1 MDRLRTYLKYALI
14 STAFISFG
22 FHANGQNQ
30 GDSLTL
36 GKIISVVIQNHPSVS
51 EALETVK
58 SAEAGIGL
66 AKAGYYPVV
75 DASASYSRI
84 GPVQEITIP
93 GNGTFDL
100 FPPDTYSAN
109 LNYFQTVYDFGKTS
123 KNIDLAK
130 EAKNINVQSLEQVKQ
145 KLAYTVTLIYYSV
158 FYLQQAI
165 EINKQELNTLKEHLD
180 FVEKKLETGSVTKY
194 EVLSTKVK
202 ISNVESNGID
212 LQTNL
217 KNQVTELN
225 SLMAQNENT
234 SFTVREELDVKLPV
248 MTEDSL
254 LSFAFEHRDEV
265 KIAKEK
271 TTLAE
276 LKYKNVDAQNNPTV
290 NVQLSGGM
298 KNGYFPNQSAVK
310 ANFSAGLG
318 VKIPIF
324 DGTRSKF
331 NLSQAKSAVSISESE
346 TELAKISVA
355 KEVIQNEENL
365 NASLKKIEHSN
376 LQLSQSQEAFLL
388 AQRSFKAGVITNL
401 DLLDA
406 ETAISESSL
415 LLLKSK
421 IEYVTNVFRLK
432 ASIGERLY

>member
-1 MDRLRTYLKYALI
+1 M
-14 STAFISFG
+14 
-22 FHANGQNQ
+22 
-30 GDSLTL
+30 
-36 GKIISVVIQNHPSVS
+36 
-51 EALETVK
+51 
-58 SAEAGIGL
+58 GL
-66 AKAGYYPVV
+66 FDNVTAKAVWVP
-75 DASASYSRI
+75 
-84 GPVQEITIP
+84 PE
-93 GNGTFDL
+93 
-100 FPPDTYSAN
+100 FPPRLPPKGFTEF
-109 LNYFQTVYDFGKTS
+109 L
-123 KNIDLAK
+123 
-130 EAKNINVQSLEQVKQ
+130 VQL
-145 KLAYTVTLIYYSV
+145 
-158 FYLQQAI
+158 
-165 EINKQELNTLKEHLD
+165 
-180 FVEKKLETGSVTKY
+180 
-194 EVLSTKVK
+194 
-202 ISNVESNGID
+202 
-212 LQTNL
+212 
-217 KNQVTELN
+217 
-225 SLMAQNENT
+225 
-234 SFTVREELDVKLPV
+234 
-248 MTEDSL
+248 
-254 LSFAFEHRDEV
+254 

-276 LKYKNVDAQNNPTV
+276 LKYRDVDAQNNPTV

-298 KNGYFPNQSAVK
+298 KNGYFPDQAAIKPNY
-310 ANFSAGLG
+310 SAGLG

-415 LLLKSK
+415 LLLKSR
-421 IEYVTNVFRLK
+421 IEYVTNVYRLK